1 MKIMEKFA
9 QKQRELANYPGVSLA
24 FLGDSVT
31 QGCFET
37 HRRAVDELRT
47 RYDQEKGYHHQ
58 LARMLATL
66 YPLVPVNLINA
77 GICGDGAPH
86 GLERLERDVLR
97 WNPDLTVVCFGLN
110 DSMRGMD
117 CLQEYAD
124 ALRGI
129 FTKLQTAG
137 SEVIFM
143 TPNMMC
149 TYVDYTITDDLLRN
163 AAEKCVKTQETGIL
177 EAYLNEAK
185 ALCAQ
190 LGIPVCDC
198 YGKWKQLYEN
208 GVDVTQ
214 LLAGNINHPTEEMHK
229 LFAVSLLETM
239 MTE

>member
-1 MKIMEKFA
+1 MNVIKKFA
-9 QKQRELANYPGVSLA
+9 QKQRDIANFPSVTLA

-37 HRRAVDELRT
+37 HRRAADELRT
-47 RYDQEKGYHHQ
+47 RYDQENGYHHQ

-66 YPLVPVNLINA
+66 YPLVPVNIINA

-97 WNPDLTVVCFGLN
+97 HTPDLTVVCYGLN
-110 DSMRGMD
+110 DSMKGMD
-117 CLQEYAD
+117 GVDEYTA
-124 ALRGI
+124 ALDGI
-129 FTKLQTAG
+129 FQKLQAAG

-149 TYVDYTITDDLLRN
+149 TYVDYRITDDLLRN
-163 AAEKCVKTQETGIL
+163 AAEKCTQIQNGGVL
-177 EAYLNEAK
+177 EAYLDAAK
-185 ALCAQ
+185 AVCSRY
-190 LGIPVCDC
+190 GVRVCDC
-198 YGKWKQLYEN
+198 YAKWKCLYQN

-214 LLAGNINHPTEEMHK
+214 MLSGNINHPSEQMHR

-239 MTE
+239 MSE

>member
-9 QKQRELANYPGVSLA
+9 QKQRDLANYPGVSIA

-47 RYDQEKGYHHQ
+47 RYDQEQGYHHQ
-58 LARMLATL
+58 LARMLAVL

-77 GICGDGAPH
+77 GICGDGAVH
-86 GLERLERDVLR
+86 GLERLERDVLH
-97 WNPDLTVVCFGLN
+97 WNPDMTVVCFGLN
-110 DSMRGMD
+110 DSLKGIEHLD
-117 CLQEYAD
+117 EYLD

-129 FTKLQTAG
+129 FQKLQSAG
-137 SEVIFM
+137 IETIFM

-149 TYVDYTITDDLLRN
+149 TYVDYSITDDLLLN
-163 AAEKCVKTQETGIL
+163 AAEKCVKVQNDGIL
-177 EAYLNEAK
+177 EQYLDAAK
-185 ALCAQ
+185 DLCT
-190 LGIPVCDC
+190 GYGVRVCDC
-198 YGKWKQLYEN
+198 YAKWRNLYQN
-208 GVDVTQ
+208 GVEVTQ
-214 LLAGNINHPTEEMHK
+214 LLAGKINHPTAQMHK